1 MSRKSIRLKRKVILD
16 KKTDEEQKDLSGVKV
31 ELTKAVSRELQHSII
46 SIFVVVLVILSSSFA
61 IYTAVEKSN
70 DFNSITVG
78 VLKIDFL
85 QDTANTLELNDAY
98 PMTDSLGL
106 ETEGYTFKISN
117 TGNLN
122 AKYKIKIIDDAERIN
137 SDGCNSYLLDKSRVK
152 VSINSG
158 TPFLLETTKNNEY
171 TVETSSISPD
181 TTKEYSIKMWIDE
194 ASGNEVLGK
203 HYHGKILVESI
214 NEATE

>member
-1 MSRKSIRLKRKVILD
+1 MGRKSIRLKRKVIVD
-16 KKTDEEQKDLSGVKV
+16 KKSEEEEQDLNGVKV

-46 SIFVVVLVILSSSFA
+46 SIFVVVIVILSSSFA

-78 VLKIDFL
+78 ILRVDFF
-85 QDTANTLELNDAY
+85 QDTANTLDLNDAY
-98 PMTDSLGL
+98 PISDELGL

-122 AKYKIKIIDDAERIN
+122 AKYKIRIVDDTEKIN
-137 SDGCNSYLLDKSRVK
+137 SDGCSTYLLNKSRIK
-152 VSINSG
+152 VSVNNG
-158 TPFLLETTKNNEY
+158 TPIILETTNGSEY

-194 ASGNEVLGK
+194 SSGNEVLGK
-203 HYHGKILVESI
+203 HYHGKILVESV

>member
-122 AKYKIKIIDDAERIN
+122 AKYKIKIIDDAEKIN

-158 TPFLLETTKNNEY
+158 TPFLLETTRNNEY
-171 TVETSSISPD
+171 IVETSSISPD